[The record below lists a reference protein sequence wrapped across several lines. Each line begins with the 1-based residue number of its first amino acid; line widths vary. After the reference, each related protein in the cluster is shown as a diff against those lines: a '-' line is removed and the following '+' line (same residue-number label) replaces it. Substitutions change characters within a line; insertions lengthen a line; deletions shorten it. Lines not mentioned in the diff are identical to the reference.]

1 MPKSRQEQIQNV
13 LFDFYRNPVARVSM
27 ELVFSIVAVIF
38 FAIFAIRPTLQTM
51 SELVKEIKDKQ
62 ILDEQLDQK
71 IASLNTAQS
80 QYQKFNSQ
88 FYLLDEAIPKTARL
102 VEGLKI
108 VEKIASEN
116 DLVIQGITISAVPDE
131 LSVATA
137 DKAKRDSLTF
147 NVDVVGDYLKIR
159 QFINDLMNSRRM
171 MIIDQVNFSL
181 GSSRYQENL
190 TALVRINLPYYR
202 NETAADTIAPA
213 EAVSKTTTVDETI
226 LDEQ

>member
-202 NETAADTIAPA
+202 NETAADTTAPA